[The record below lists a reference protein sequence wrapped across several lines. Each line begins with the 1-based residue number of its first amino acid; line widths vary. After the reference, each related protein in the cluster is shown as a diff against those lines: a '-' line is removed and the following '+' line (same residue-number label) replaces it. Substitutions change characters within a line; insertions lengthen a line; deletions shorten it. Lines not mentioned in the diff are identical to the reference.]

1 MTEPDQIS
9 ALINAIQAGDAAASD
24 RLFGLLYEEFR
35 NKAHVLLR
43 VGPRQTLCTTELV
56 NETWLRLHGR
66 MQPVENRAHFC
77 NLAARAMRQVLIDRA
92 RHRNAEKRGDGV
104 PALTLCAAD
113 DVQGEDPFDVLA
125 LDQVMT
131 ALARVDRSLFLHDAA
146 FFTTEARFTWYDELV
161 AATLRAGIPLDVTM
175 FGGQVMTMGL
185 LLGAARRLLER
196 SGAPP
201 AAQWAGV
208 VGLAVALPIP
218 VAGTRIGVLEPYLLP
233 RGLGIALAA
242 WACVLAIDRR
252 RGRS

>member
-1 MTEPDQIS
+1 MVESDPIS
-9 ALINAIQAGDAAASD
+9 PLIDAIHAGDAAASD

-104 PALTLCAAD
+104 QALTLRAAD

-125 LDQVMT
+125 LDQVMME
-131 ALARVDRSLFLHDAA
+131 LARIDLKLAELAQLH
-146 FFTTEARFTWYDELV
+146 L
-161 AATLRAGIPLDVTM
+161 
-175 FGGQVMTMGL
+175 FGGLSISEIAELNGTPERTAFRQWRT
-185 LLGAARRLLER
+185 ARMYLVK
-196 SGAPP
+196 S
-201 AAQWAGV
+201 
-208 VGLAVALPIP
+208 
-218 VAGTRIGVLEPYLLP
+218 IG
-233 RGLGIALAA
+233 GH
-242 WACVLAIDRR
+242 
-252 RGRS
+252 